1 MCVEQVR
8 GAVEGVWAQLAA
20 LLTASAAG
28 GAAAGS
34 GGVVVAGGGCAEV
47 RQRALIG
54 PE

>member
-1 MCVEQVR
+1 MES
-8 GAVEGVWAQLAA
+8 VWAQLAA
-20 LLTASAAG
+20 LLNASAAG

-34 GGVVVAGGGCAEV
+34 GGLVVAGGGCAEV

>member
-1 MCVEQVR
+1 MRV
-8 GAVEGVWAQLAA
+8 AVEGVWAQLAA

-54 PE
+54 PY